1 MKNLYYTLNI
11 WGPNSL
17 GLRGQAKHGQF
28 TPNVPKGKH
37 CTLLY
42 LFGLNNFFQIG
53 KIWYIGS
60 QNLQNQQL
68 GRHDDVHKII
78 KLMTGLVNIDQI
90 SQTSCQ
96 IKLHDNLS
104 YNVIMDVQVGNG

>member
-1 MKNLYYTLNI
+1 MSQKENT
-11 WGPNSL
+11 
-17 GLRGQAKHGQF
+17 AH
-28 TPNVPKGKH
+28 
-37 CTLLY
+37 LLY

-96 IKLHDNLS
+96 IKLHDTLS